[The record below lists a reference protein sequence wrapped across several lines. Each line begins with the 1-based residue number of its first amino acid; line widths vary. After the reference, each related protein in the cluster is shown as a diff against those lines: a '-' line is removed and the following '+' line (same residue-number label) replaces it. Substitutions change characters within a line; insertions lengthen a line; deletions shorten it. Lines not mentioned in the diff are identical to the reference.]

1 MSEKKNTRTEAVSTA
16 AAAASPGIDSISERV
31 KQSRRNPEYV
41 RNITDYFSKK
51 RGPKTKFANKSK
63 KARTS
68 NTKNKK
74 DDNAD
79 TIELSFSSTDTEV
92 SNDNDGDYQE
102 PKESEEDDDDC
113 EHPSFVEHTATPEVI
128 YSPRSQSKQN
138 KERKHRIEW
147 SDEKYFPIMKETIE
161 KKRRLGK
168 LFRAGPM
175 TSEGY
180 FVP

>member
-1 MSEKKNTRTEAVSTA
+1 MSEKKNTRAKAVSTA

-63 KARTS
+63 KARTY
-68 NTKNKK
+68 NTRNKK

-102 PKESEEDDDDC
+102 PEESEEDDDDC

-128 YSPRSQSKQN
+128 YSPRSQSKKTK
-138 KERKHRIEW
+138 KESTELNGLMRNI
-147 SDEKYFPIMKETIE
+147 FP
-161 KKRRLGK
+161 
-168 LFRAGPM
+168 
-175 TSEGY
+175 S
-180 FVP
+180 